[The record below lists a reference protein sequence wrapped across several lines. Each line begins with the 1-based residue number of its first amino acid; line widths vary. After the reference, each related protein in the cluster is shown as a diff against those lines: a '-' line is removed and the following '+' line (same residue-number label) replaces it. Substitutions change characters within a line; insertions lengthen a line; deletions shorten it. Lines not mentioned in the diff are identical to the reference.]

1 MLHQAIR
8 QHSAIRAA
16 SAALR
21 PGEREQAVRAIAA
34 ALMAHLRRSGL
45 SS

>member
-8 QHSAIRAA
+8 QYSALRAA
-16 SAALR
+16 SAALH
-21 PGEREQAVRAIAA
+21 PVEREQAVRAIAA
-34 ALMAHLRRSGL
+34 AVMAHLRRSGV